1 MRWKGRLAA
10 GTSLA
15 ALQQNS
21 AQRSDSRCAPD
32 CESHLFLFT
41 SHMFRR
47 LYVLRPSSFLP
58 GLSGAEQRGEPIFPE
73 AEAIFVKRE
82 YESTFKLKQPFV

>member
-1 MRWKGRLAA
+1 MEGKLAA
-10 GTSLA
+10 GTSFA

-21 AQRSDSRCAPD
+21 ARRSDSRCGPD

-47 LYVLRPSSFLP
+47 LYILCPSSFLP
-58 GLSGAEQRGEPIFPE
+58 GLSGAEERGEAIFPE
-73 AEAIFVKRE
+73 PEAIFVKKE